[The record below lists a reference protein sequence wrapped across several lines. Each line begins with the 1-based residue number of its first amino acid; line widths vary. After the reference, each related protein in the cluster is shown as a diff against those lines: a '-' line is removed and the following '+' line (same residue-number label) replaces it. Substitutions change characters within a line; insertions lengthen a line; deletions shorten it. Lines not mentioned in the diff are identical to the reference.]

1 MGTFSSGF
9 DGVLNS
15 GDSWSKRRPSVNIT
29 GPGGGLSARDD
40 DKDEVPRRSDTK
52 EEGIPTSDR
61 PRASPTGTNQQ
72 PSSGSPDIPSPGNGS
87 PSALSSDSMVQG
99 LTDVSVGEPNNP
111 NPDQQTSAI
120 NPPVTGPPPGLAD
133 PASIEWS
140 YLDPQGQEQGPF
152 RADVM
157 QKWFDEGYF
166 APELPM
172 RRTHLDNDW
181 VPVGIL
187 ERRANGGKIFLV
199 QPPAVNG
206 PPGLSLRTESLQ
218 SYPPTHD
225 HSPFNGYQPV
235 PQRAIRSATL
245 DASYLGTTSPSESP
259 SSSLGGGRFGSGSP
273 DASAFN
279 GRSGNGIYSG
289 DPNFGGRALSARASF
304 QDPTV
309 DPRLSF
315 NNSAPGMT
323 SLFDTYGNHNG
334 GSPWPTAVGPLNQ
347 GFNGGERRS
356 FSNGYSGMGS
366 NIIVPDVSVNQVC
379 GFNQESINDAAYNGM
394 GSLSSRHD
402 SPLARQ
408 VVEVNGLSGSQHPQS
423 QYPQTS
429 SASFPSAQQ
438 HQAMTPFGDVSTQ
451 ASSSPHVQH
460 TPASAVQPSAT
471 SPWPDPSPIRRTR
484 TFDAPATPPVVP
496 PAHAQQGS
504 NWARPNQ
511 PLQMAA
517 KVKDPSPWL
526 IASVGGADDVWKEVP
541 GPNSLTFS
549 NLGQHNKLHE
559 QGEDDIGLSVSPI
572 EEEALLA
579 TSLEA
584 PAIEPAVAPMV
595 LIDIPEPAKPPS
607 AGADPQ
613 VASKP
618 RGKSTA
624 RDVQTSLVQKAAPPA
639 LAQTINKG
647 PSPTPTPKSAWSTE
661 DELKK
666 ARPAVTLSLREIQE
680 AEAKK
685 AETRK
690 AAEKERE
697 RLARVNAAANPDDSQ
712 PFTTSWGLPTSQTGT
727 RNATSKDTPTSSP
740 MATTSSGPV
749 WTNAVTTSATKKSMK
764 EIQEEEE
771 RRKKA
776 AMKESVASAAS
787 RRAYAETAFKV
798 VPSAQSTGG
807 SAWTTVGSNGKAATP
822 AAAPTRPVMPAPTST
837 ATGAPTTATGSRQ
850 NGTAMR
856 PATAVIAAAPKPA
869 ATPRVEE
876 FPIIPSNDFLKW
888 MAESLKGLNS
898 SVNLEEITSMLL
910 SFPLDPD
917 PSTIEIISDLIYAN
931 STTLDGRRFASEYV
945 NKRKVDAAARR
956 ATAGTAGNGSKPV
969 SIADVVKT
977 QPKPAQQEWGFKVVN
992 KKKKSGRT

>member
-1 MGTFSSGF
+1 
-9 DGVLNS
+9 
-15 GDSWSKRRPSVNIT
+15 
-29 GPGGGLSARDD
+29 
-40 DKDEVPRRSDTK
+40 
-52 EEGIPTSDR
+52 
-61 PRASPTGTNQQ
+61 
-72 PSSGSPDIPSPGNGS
+72 
-87 PSALSSDSMVQG
+87 
-99 LTDVSVGEPNNP
+99 
-111 NPDQQTSAI
+111 
-120 NPPVTGPPPGLAD
+120 
-133 PASIEWS
+133 
-140 YLDPQGQEQGPF
+140 
-152 RADVM
+152 M

-225 HSPFNGYQPV
+225 HSSFNGYQPV

-245 DASYLGTTSPSESP
+245 DASYLSNTSPSESP

-273 DASAFN
+273 DTSAFN

-315 NNSAPGMT
+315 NNSAPGIT
-323 SLFDTYGNHNG
+323 SVFDTYGNHNG

-347 GFNGGERRS
+347 GFNGVERRS

-366 NIIVPDVSVNQVC
+366 SIIVPDVSVNQVC
-379 GFNQESINDAAYNGM
+379 GFNQESVNDVAYSGM
-394 GSLSSRHD
+394 GSLNSRHD
-402 SPLARQ
+402 PPLARQ
-408 VVEVNGLSGSQHPQS
+408 VVEVNGLSGSQYPQS

-429 SASFPSAQQ
+429 SASFPSPQQ
-438 HQAMTPFGDVSTQ
+438 HQVMSPFGDVSTQ
-451 ASSSPHVQH
+451 ASSSPHIQH

-484 TFDAPATPPVVP
+484 TFDAPATPPVAP
-496 PAHAQQGS
+496 PAQAQQRS

-526 IASVGGADDVWKEVP
+526 TASLGGADDEWKEVP

-559 QGEDDIGLSVSPI
+559 EAEEDIGLTVSPI
-572 EEEALLA
+572 EEDPPLA
-579 TSLEA
+579 TSPEA
-584 PAIEPAVAPMV
+584 PVIEPAVAPV
-595 LIDIPEPAKPPS
+595 ALIEIPRPAKPPS
-607 AGADPQ
+607 ASTDPQ

-624 RDVQTSLVQKAAPPA
+624 RDVQTLLLQKVAPPT
-639 LAQTINKG
+639 LAQTITKG
-647 PSPTPTPKSAWSTE
+647 PSPTPAAAAPALKSVWSTE
-661 DELKK
+661 EESKK
-666 ARPAVTLSLREIQE
+666 AKPAVALSLREIQE

-685 AETRK
+685 TEARK

-697 RLARVNAAANPDDSQ
+697 RLARVSAAAAANPDDSQ
-712 PFTTSWGLPTSQTGT
+712 PFITSWGLPTSQTGI
-727 RNATSKDTPTSSP
+727 RNTTSKDTPTSSP
-740 MATTSSGPV
+740 MTTTPSGPV
-749 WTNAVTTSATKKSMK
+749 WTNAVATSATKKSMK

-771 RRKKA
+771 RRKKVPV
-776 AMKESVASAAS
+776 KESVASAAS

-798 VPSAQSTGG
+798 SLVST
-807 SAWTTVGSNGKAATP
+807 
-822 AAAPTRPVMPAPTST
+822 
-837 ATGAPTTATGSRQ
+837 RQ
-850 NGTAMR
+850 
-856 PATAVIAAAPKPA
+856 V
-869 ATPRVEE
+869 
-876 FPIIPSNDFLKW
+876 
-888 MAESLKGLNS
+888 
-898 SVNLEEITSMLL
+898 
-910 SFPLDPD
+910 
-917 PSTIEIISDLIYAN
+917 
-931 STTLDGRRFASEYV
+931 
-945 NKRKVDAAARR
+945 
-956 ATAGTAGNGSKPV
+956 NGS
-969 SIADVVKT
+969 
-977 QPKPAQQEWGFKVVN
+977 
-992 KKKKSGRT
+992 